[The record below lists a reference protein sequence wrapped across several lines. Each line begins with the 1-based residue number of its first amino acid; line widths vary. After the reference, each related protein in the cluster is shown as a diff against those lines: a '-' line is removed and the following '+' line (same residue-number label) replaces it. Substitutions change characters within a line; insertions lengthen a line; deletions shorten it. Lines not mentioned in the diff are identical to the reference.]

1 MQLYIL
7 VEPLKS
13 IKVRLT
19 VGVKSIINYPQAGD
33 LNITSIFLITSS
45 SSDSLDFGGFA
56 TS

>member
-19 VGVKSIINYPQAGD
+19 VGVKSNINYPQAGD